1 MLSGA
6 TLALA
11 SARYAVGQTADSV
24 AQASS
29 LSAGN
34 PASSRLTPELTEGL
48 SRVTFAQA
56 ENPQSGLISETMLAI
71 APAATPGR
79 V

>member
-1 MLSGA
+1 
-6 TLALA
+6 
-11 SARYAVGQTADSV
+11 
-24 AQASS
+24 
-29 LSAGN
+29 
-34 PASSRLTPELTEGL
+34 LTPELTEGL